1 MDITI
6 GIRDVASA
14 VSLDVDLSAEELTTK
29 VSEALNSGSPL
40 VIESKEHETVIV
52 PANALGYVRLDGS
65 PKSRV
70 GFGFM

>member
-1 MDITI
+1 MEITI

-14 VSLDVDLSAEELTTK
+14 VNLDVDLNAAELTAK
-29 VSEALNSGSPL
+29 VAESLDTGAPL
-40 VIESKEHETVIV
+40 VIESKAHETVIV

>member
-1 MDITI
+1 MEITI

-14 VSLDVDLSAEELTTK
+14 VNLDVDLNAEELAAK
-29 VSEALNSGSPL
+29 VTESLNTGAPL
-40 VIESKEHETVIV
+40 VIESKAHETVIV

>member
-1 MDITI
+1 MEITI

-14 VSLDVDLSAEELTTK
+14 VNLDVDLNAEELTAK
-29 VSEALNSGSPL
+29 VAESLDTGAPL
-40 VIESKEHETVIV
+40 VIESKAHETVIV